1 MKKTALIV
9 LMTLSIG
16 GVAQA
21 LEISFSDMDPHEGS
35 VDSGI
40 LAFGQT
46 LGQSAVITSLSYTV
60 TGLTIDSDGAADD
73 QITVTFS
80 VSGFDADGVENITWD
95 LAKKEFDHNGSSFS
109 VAEEGISFGAIGVTG
124 ILSSGDSLAVNSA
137 VYDGFALRRWDGNE
151 TITIAGDQTAS
162 YDYDGAGTSVTLSND
177 TTFSI
182 THKSGT
188 FWNLDDIGFTV
199 DVAAIPEPDTYALL
213 AGCFGLAWVMLR
225 RR

>member
-1 MKKTALIV
+1 
-9 LMTLSIG
+9 MTLSIG

-21 LEISFSDMDPHEGS
+21 LEISFSDIDPDAGS
-35 VDSGI
+35 VNIGTFAADQD
-40 LAFGQT
+40 LADGAT
-46 LGQSAVITSLSYTV
+46 VTSLSYTV
-60 TGLTIDSDGAADD
+60 SGLTIDADGTEDD
-73 QITVTFS
+73 QVTVTFS
-80 VSGFDADGVENITWD
+80 VSALGGTNITWD
-95 LAKKEFDHNGSSFS
+95 DNTEWDFNGGAFDGT
-109 VAEEGISFGAIGVTG
+109 EGISFGAIGVTG